1 MKVLNTQTRKMKPL
15 ANAVRSAS
23 KLWLPLLVGS
33 VALVAGCSDEPAATT
48 TAAPAAAA
56 PVVAAAA
63 PAPVLGIRPQG
74 DEEVAI
80 DMSMI
85 HSEELKKIFGH
96 IDTNLDEHV
105 INLQKWIQQPSISN
119 TGEGIQESAEMV
131 KGFFDQLGCQET
143 SVNDVGITEWGQQ
156 GNPVVYAKCDE
167 GAEKTLVVYWMYD
180 TMPVT
185 QPDLWKAPP
194 FEGRLVE
201 QAPYSKVMIGR
212 GTNNSKGRE
221 MAFWNTM
228 MSIKA
233 VTGKLPVNLIFVAEG
248 DEERMSMGY
257 RKFVRDNPGLFAD
270 ADAMW
275 ALGDGGGSEGCVFVE
290 LITSGSSWGR
300 GPNYS
305 DIHGGNKRSVDAPAW
320 RHIKMLS
327 TLVDETGNK
336 VMIDGFYDDIEPL
349 TEQELA
355 LLKTDA
361 EGRDL
366 AVAARNLGVER
377 FITDDP
383 LEQLT
388 MARYGTSMNLDGIW
402 GGNMFAGGSGAILPN
417 RIVSKH
423 NFRYIPNMNGM
434 DIVAKLRAHL
444 DKHGYQD
451 VEINVVGDVP
461 WAKMSYDNDLARS
474 VDKMY
479 TAFGKPAP
487 APVEHESILGG
498 YWPAYL
504 FAGDVMNIP
513 IAGGNV
519 SSGGNSHAA
528 NEFFVIE
535 GAGKTYGMAGAE
547 KSIATALY
555 NYAGLNEEPA
565 AVASTVASTVAT
577 SNAATL
583 SVAAE

>member
-1 MKVLNTQTRKMKPL
+1 MI
-15 ANAVRSAS
+15 VRSNEHAFTKS
-23 KLWLPLLVGS
+23 KLRLAMSGHSKCLMP
-33 VALVAGCSDEPAATT
+33 VALCGAILLAACGSEQSTVAESAAPTATSSTVTSMATT
-48 TAAPAAAA
+48 PS
-56 PVVAAAA
+56 
-63 PAPVLGIRPQG
+63 LGIRPAG
-74 DEEVAI
+74 EEEIGI

-85 HSEELKKIFGH
+85 HSEELKAVFDH
-96 IDTNLDEHV
+96 IDTNIDEHV
-105 INLQKWIQQPSISN
+105 LNLQKWIQQPSISN

-156 GNPVVYAKCDE
+156 GNPVVYARCDE

-201 QAPYSKVMIGR
+201 QSPYPKVMIGR
-212 GTNNSKGRE
+212 GANNSKGRE
-221 MAFWNTM
+221 MAFWNAM

-248 DEERMSMGY
+248 DEERMSIGY

-275 ALGDGGGSEGCVFVE
+275 ALGGGGGSEGCVFVE

-349 TEQELA
+349 TAEELA
-355 LLKTDA
+355 ALTSDA
-361 EGRDL
+361 EGINL
-366 AVAARNLGVER
+366 ETAARNLGVER
-377 FITDDP
+377 YITDDP
-383 LEQLT
+383 LEFLK
-388 MARYGTSMNLDGIW
+388 MARYGTSLNLDGIW
-402 GGNMFAGGSGAILPN
+402 GGNMFPGGSGAILPN

-423 NFRYIPNMNGM
+423 NFRYVPNMDGM
-434 DIVAKLRAHL
+434 DIVDKLRKHL

-461 WAKMSYDNDLARS
+461 WAKMSYDNDLAYA
-474 VDKMY
+474 VNDMFK
-479 TAFGKPAP
+479 AFGKDPDTQVP
-487 APVEHESILGG
+487 HESILGG

-504 FAGDVMNIP
+504 FAGDVLDIP

-519 SSGGNSHAA
+519 SAGGNSHAA

-535 GAGKTYGMAGAE
+535 GAGNTYGMAGAE
-547 KSIATALY
+547 KSIATALF
-555 NYAGLNEEPA
+555 NYAGLNTAPSAGTDVA
-565 AVASTVASTVAT
+565 AVDGAK
-577 SNAATL
+577 
-583 SVAAE
+583 